1 MINNVEEW
9 RDVGGYEGLYKIS
22 NRGRIKSYQGRY
34 KKPKILKTTMTTT
47 GYKKIELTKNKRK
60 KSLKVH
66 RLVAEAFLPNEENK
80 PYVNHIDNNPLN
92 NDVKFRVV
100 HTKRKYGPFGY
111 IRKSQK
117 LRLGK

>member
-66 RLVAEAFLPNEENK
+66 IYTE
-80 PYVNHIDNNPLN
+80 I
-92 NDVKFRVV
+92 
-100 HTKRKYGPFGY
+100 TKA
-111 IRKSQK
+111 S
-117 LRLGK
+117 LGKIKIEWFQNTKQELHYQHWRTNTAVAACRR